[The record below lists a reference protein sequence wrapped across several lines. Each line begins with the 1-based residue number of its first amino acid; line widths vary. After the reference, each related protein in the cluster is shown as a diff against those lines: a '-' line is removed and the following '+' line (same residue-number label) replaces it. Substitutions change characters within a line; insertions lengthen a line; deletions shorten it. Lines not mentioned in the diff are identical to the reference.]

1 MPVAPNAIDQPA
13 PIAMLLAPASPLPAA
28 PHHRES
34 MKVQTGEASSPRIQA
49 LFSAANARVRGPIG
63 STATVGGNAA
73 TIGAPGIAGM
83 ANQHRQIS
91 NRLATEAIRPPSH
104 LGRNVDRKA

>member
-1 MPVAPNAIDQPA
+1 MPVAPNAIDNPA

-34 MKVQTGEASSPRIQA
+34 MRVQTGEANSPRVQA
-49 LFSAANARVRGPIG
+49 LYSASTARVRGPIG

-73 TIGAPGIAGM
+73 TIGAPGIAGL
-83 ANQHRQIS
+83 AGRHRQIAD
-91 NRLATEAIRPPSH
+91 RLATDAIRAPSH
-104 LGRNVDRKA
+104 LGRVVDRQA

>member
-1 MPVAPNAIDQPA
+1 MPIPPNAIQNPA

-28 PHHRES
+28 PHHRETYKPQS
-34 MKVQTGEASSPRIQA
+34 GEANSPRIQT
-49 LFSAANARVRGPIG
+49 LYSHANARVRGPIG

-83 ANQHRQIS
+83 ANQHRQIAD
-91 NRLATEAIRPPSH
+91 RLATESIQPPAH
-104 LGRNVDRKA
+104 LGRVVDRKA

>member
-1 MPVAPNAIDQPA
+1 MPIAANAIDNPA

-34 MKVQTGEASSPRIQA
+34 YRVQTGEANAPRSQS
-49 LFSAANARVRGPIG
+49 LHSAATVRIRGVIG

-73 TIGAPGIAGM
+73 TIGAPGIAGS
-83 ANQHRQIS
+83 AVQHKQIAD
-91 NRLATEAIRPPSH
+91 RLAMDAIRAPSH
-104 LGRNVDRKA
+104 LGRSVDKKA